1 MAHVGEEAG
10 LGGVG
15 PVSLVHGADELFIFL
30 PEVVGMLDLCLDL
43 LIVVNLGRSPADGIG
58 DG

>member
-1 MAHVGEEAG
+1 MGEEAG

-15 PVSLVHGADELFIFL
+15 PVGLVHGADELFIFL